1 MKIATCSPSYAC
13 DDNNGEKKKKKRI
26 NSERLASN
34 HLYAAPPYDLCA
46 NFICIVANSVPHT
59 MTSERDSVGVS
70 IHYFSCFTSFALYFF
85 FFFHSFVRF
94 IRRTFGASA
103 NLRILFSIVGRDKR
117 TYTHHQHRNGRVRLC
132 SGTKHFQN
140 TESKVGTT
148 PSAPSH
154 AHTNE
159 EGFFF
164 LFIFCFL
171 SEPIS
176 CVCIIRAIVYK

>member
-1 MKIATCSPSYAC
+1 MSGSHQITSTLRHRTICVQISFVLWPIVFHTQWRQ
-13 DDNNGEKKKKKRI
+13 NVI
-26 NSERLASN
+26 LLAF
-34 HLYAAPPYDLCA
+34 LYTIFRALLLSLC
-46 NFICIVANSVPHT
+46 I
-59 MTSERDSVGVS
+59 
-70 IHYFSCFTSFALYFF
+70 FF